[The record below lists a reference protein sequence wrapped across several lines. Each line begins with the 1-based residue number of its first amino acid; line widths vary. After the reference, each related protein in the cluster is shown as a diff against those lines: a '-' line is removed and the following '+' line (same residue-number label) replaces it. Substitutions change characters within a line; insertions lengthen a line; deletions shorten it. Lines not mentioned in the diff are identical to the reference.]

1 MKVFAIRW
9 GFILLLFIGSSFTWA
24 EKNAPAAGSKEENA
38 KPALEIKN
46 EDAYKLIENV
56 SNDLL
61 DMLGKEGEKA
71 LKENP
76 EALFQKVEAML
87 APVVHFN
94 FISKRVMGKKYWEA
108 STPDQ
113 RLKFEQSFK
122 RSMVETL
129 AKGMVNFADLE
140 ATVLPPN
147 EKPENKPR
155 RGFVEVVQL
164 VKSSTANNKV
174 VYSMAYSTKSNNW
187 KLINVTLNGVNLGSQ
202 FKEQFAQS
210 VKQYKG
216 NIDQVIANW
225 SEV

>member
-1 MKVFAIRW
+1 MKAFAIRW
-9 GFILLLFIGSSFTWA
+9 SLILLACIGGSFASA
-24 EKNAPAAGSKEENA
+24 EKNASAVSAKEDKATPAS
-38 KPALEIKN
+38 EIKN

-56 SNDLL
+56 STGLL

-76 EALFQKVEAML
+76 DALFQKVEAML

-94 FISKRVMGKKYWEA
+94 FISKRVMGKKHWEA
-108 STPDQ
+108 STPEQ

-140 ATVLPPN
+140 ATVLPPSEN
-147 EKPENKPR
+147 PEKKPR
-155 RGFVEVVQL
+155 RGFVEVVQI
-164 VKSSTANNKV
+164 VKSSTASNKV
-174 VYSMAYSTKSNNW
+174 VYSMAYSIKSNNW

-210 VKQYKG
+210 MKQYKG